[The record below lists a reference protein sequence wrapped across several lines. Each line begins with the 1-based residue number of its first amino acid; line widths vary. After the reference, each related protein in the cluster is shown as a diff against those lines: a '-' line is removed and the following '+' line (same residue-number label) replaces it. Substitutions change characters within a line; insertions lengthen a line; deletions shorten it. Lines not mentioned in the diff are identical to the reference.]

1 MEEFIPNPHD
11 LSSDNEHKLRSFTH
25 LTHTVAIKALRQPP
39 KALCLRV
46 FTEPVRVFTQNA
58 LLSPDCADSI
68 HRKRSTGGTR
78 VSRQTEIAEI
88 LRTHGFQSVNSLAKR
103 FAVTTSTIR
112 RDLERLEAMSLIQR
126 THGGAVPVAPVESP
140 APVADELHIAEK
152 RAIGQAMA
160 DRILDGQIV
169 LLDGGTTTLEVARHL
184 TKRRL
189 TVVTNDLRVAVEIAQ
204 RRSAHLV
211 FIGGELLPD
220 VYTMWGPASV
230 MQLSNLRVDVA
241 VFGADTVCDDGLYH
255 TSSYEVELK
264 RLMRSIAKEAFFVAD
279 SSKFGREALF
289 KVLEVNDFTAGI
301 TDNLLDPLRASQFP
315 IPLIQVGKNRSA

>member
-1 MEEFIPNPHD
+1 M
-11 LSSDNEHKLRSFTH
+11 
-25 LTHTVAIKALRQPP
+25 
-39 KALCLRV
+39 
-46 FTEPVRVFTQNA
+46 
-58 LLSPDCADSI
+58 
-68 HRKRSTGGTR
+68 
-78 VSRQTEIAEI
+78 SRQSEIIEV
-88 LRTHGFQSVNSLAKR
+88 LTTRGFQSVSSLAKR
-103 FAVTTSTIR
+103 FAVTASTIR
-112 RDLERLEAMSLIQR
+112 RDLERLESMNLIER
-126 THGGAVPVAPVESP
+126 THGGAIPVGPIETPDSFQDP
-140 APVADELHIAEK
+140 LHLAEK
-152 RAIGQAMA
+152 SAIGKAMA

-230 MQLSNLRVDVA
+230 LQLSNLRVDVA

-301 TDNLLDPLRASQFP
+301 TDDLLDPLRASQFP
-315 IPLIQVGKNRSA
+315 IPIIQARTRKTP

>member
-1 MEEFIPNPHD
+1 M
-11 LSSDNEHKLRSFTH
+11 
-25 LTHTVAIKALRQPP
+25 
-39 KALCLRV
+39 
-46 FTEPVRVFTQNA
+46 
-58 LLSPDCADSI
+58 
-68 HRKRSTGGTR
+68 
-78 VSRQTEIAEI
+78 SRQLEIAEI
-88 LRTHGFQSVNSLAKR
+88 LKTQGFQSVNTLAKR
-103 FAVTTSTIR
+103 FTVTASTIR
-112 RDLERLEAMSLIQR
+112 RDLDRLEAMDLIQR
-126 THGGAVPVAPVESP
+126 THGGAIPVESTEP
-140 APVADELHIAEK
+140 SGHFTDPLHLEEK
-152 RAIGQAMA
+152 SAIGKAMA

-189 TVVTNDLRVAVEIAQ
+189 TVVTNDLGVAMEIAQ
-204 RRSAHLV
+204 KRSAHLV

-220 VYTMWGPASV
+220 VYAMWGPASV
-230 MQLSNLRVDVA
+230 LQLSNLRVDVA

-255 TSSYEVELK
+255 LSSYEVELK

-315 IPLIQVGKNRSA
+315 IPIIQVGRNSTP